1 MAKYCTLIYLPSD
14 SILSEVRDGNV
25 NVISPNK
32 PELLE
37 SIVQV
42 LRDKSIKTVNIYL
55 PRKEETLVMSAG
67 NLKMLLRI
75 ARPFKKPGPLLIRH
89 NLIIRTMDEELRHL
103 YSFNLAD

>member
-55 PRKEETLVMSAG
+55 P
-67 NLKMLLRI
+67 
-75 ARPFKKPGPLLIRH
+75 
-89 NLIIRTMDEELRHL
+89 
-103 YSFNLAD
+103 